1 MQSSHELDRTEITF
15 DDDHAVADAGLALT
29 ATLASRLGLE
39 DLIDETVRLGGRAAA
54 ARPGRKVLTLIQS
67 IAVGGDCIDDADVLR
82 SGASESVLP
91 HRVMAPSTLGT
102 FLRSFTF
109 GHVRQLDRAAGVALG
124 RAWAAGAGPGEE
136 PMTID
141 LDSTVCEVHG
151 YQKGGATYG
160 YTRVLGYHPLLA
172 TRAETGEVLHA
183 RQRTGK
189 AASGRG
195 SVQFLSETVAR
206 VRRAGATGTLT
217 VRADSGFWSERFIS
231 RCKALSVSLSIT
243 VRQTSQVKAAI
254 EAIPRDRWTPI
265 PYTPGGEAAVAETTS
280 GGDRLIVR
288 RTRLVGPQAELWP
301 EWRYHAFVTDRQG
314 TAVDLDADHRKHA
327 AMELAIRDLKEGSG
341 LNHAPSGRFFA
352 NAAWLAVACLAHNL
366 LRWVAILGLGIEELV
381 VAKTLRRR
389 FITLPGRLTRS
400 ARRFR
405 LHLPARWPWRDQ
417 FTSALRRLRALPL
430 LA

>member
-1 MQSSHELDRTEITF
+1 MRSSHELDRTEITF

-39 DLIDETVRLGGRAAA
+39 DLIDEAVRLGTRAGA

-109 GHVRQLDRAAGVALG
+109 GHIRQLDRAAGVALR

-160 YTRVLGYHPLLA
+160 YTRQLGYHPLLA
-172 TRAETGEVLHA
+172 TRASTGEVLHA

-195 SVQFLSETVAR
+195 SAQFLSETAAR
-206 VRRAGATGTLT
+206 VRRAGATGPLT

-231 RCKALSVSLSIT
+231 RCKALQVAFSIT

-254 EAIPRDRWTPI
+254 AAIPEDRWIPI
-265 PYTPGGEAAVAETTS
+265 DYTPGGEAAVAETTS
-280 GGDRLIVR
+280 GDDRLIVR

-314 TAVDLDADHRKHA
+314 EAVDLDADHRKHA

-341 LNHAPSGRFFA
+341 LNHAPSGKFFA
-352 NAAWLAVACLAHNL
+352 NAAWLVLSCLAHNL

-389 FITLPGRLTRS
+389 FLTLPGRLTRS

-417 FTSALRRLRALPL
+417 FTGALRRLRALPL